1 MTLTTPYS
9 ATFIV
14 GDGETKTFS
23 YLFEEVSPNFISVM
37 VYNSLTGLIS
47 TPTYVI
53 DTDQKQVIFGED
65 TPAPSADE
73 TVCIYR
79 NTPNVQDVA
88 FRTLHGYDAQTL
100 ENILSKIVAMIQEI
114 KSNYFSTQVLQG
126 DPWQLDL
133 LSSADDGATVNI
145 DYTAKKLVKG
155 LYFKITSGNL
165 QVSADGTNY
174 ITMPKSDDVAEF
186 RQYKQTL
193 PDLKVIRKLQYR
205 VGNTWY
211 NTESNAESTAN
222 KALQVAEEARDIAN
236 DAKDIAQDTSDK
248 VDTFDARL
256 TIAEQDSSDAKE
268 LAQEASESVGQFDA
282 RITQAEQNANQAKT
296 IATNASTAVNNHI
309 TNYNNP
315 HQVTKAQVGLGNVD
329 NTSDLNKPVSTAT
342 QNALDDITDLIPAQ
356 ATTTNQLADKGFV
369 NSSIATNT
377 ANFIGTFNSVAELEA
392 YSGTVTN
399 NDYAFVVGTDSA
411 GNTTYNRYKYNGN
424 TQQWVYEYTLNNSSF
439 TAAQWA
445 SINSGVTTSDVLK
458 ARSAVQPS
466 DLGNGTITI
475 TQGGEPKGSFTTN
488 QATPTTIE
496 LDQGGSGSGHNVGD
510 TFLTTRTDNELNGA
524 VECNG
529 ATYNT
534 TDFTGAQS
542 IGTLL
547 AAGKVPYVSLATYAT
562 LLSTQG
568 YCDRFGWDG
577 VGTTAF
583 RIPTLDLHHAVIE
596 VLEPTSTN
604 PYWYR
609 RYADGWVEQ
618 GGIYVASANAANAFV
633 PFPLSMA
640 DTNYTLTTTYTQ
652 PTAWQSNTGNTALN
666 VTCRLAAST
675 NRKLTNGFYFNSV
688 GVDGVYSWRVS
699 GKASV
704 GSETLY
710 QRAMVQLAVSATDEA
725 LETCTGVLANVAA
738 NTAAI
743 AGADY
748 VIESQLPTAA
758 NNYTWYRKYKSGWVE
773 QGGCYS
779 KNIGTGDTAWSVSL
793 PVPMSDNNYTA
804 SVNVNGGNSGNI
816 TIQCEGN
823 TSTVVKGY
831 GRSPSGAGSK
841 KIMWRVEGMA
851 A

>member
-1 MTLTTPYS
+1 MSDNKFILQLKGTQTPKSVVEIKNDKLVAPFMGVPHSTDVVGSIIDDKDSSVVVAKGAQNWKLDGSSLVVASSLSGDGADYTGEFNVSGSGLWINATYSLAATIFSAGTKWALKLCGKNLLTTSGQTIGFTLVVKIGNAHITSKTFTVAEGANVFCRQLVIDFSESEQAVIKAQSGDSLTVQLLCSDTNAS
-9 ATFIV
+9 ATIYNGMTVFTALQRRV
-14 GDGETKTFS
+14 DGDAVASDEKTFDD
-23 YLFEEVSPNFISVM
+23 V
-37 VYNSLTGLIS
+37 
-47 TPTYVI
+47 
-53 DTDQKQVIFGED
+53 
-65 TPAPSADE
+65 
-73 TVCIYR
+73 
-79 NTPNVQDVA
+79 VQDI
-88 FRTLHGYDAQTL
+88 DDINDDIDQIQEDIEDIQSDI
-100 ENILSKIVAMIQEI
+100 ENIDNKIIIRSATIPTASASLVGRVYQYAGTTNGQYTHNYIYECVAMG
-114 KSNYFSTQVLQG
+114 T
-126 DPWQLDL
+126 
-133 LSSADDGATVNI
+133 
-145 DYTAKKLVKG
+145 
-155 LYFKITSGNL
+155 TSYAW
-165 QVSADGTNY
+165 VRV
-174 ITMPKSDDVAEF
+174 DV
-186 RQYKQTL
+186 Q
-193 PDLKVIRKLQYR
+193 PD
-205 VGNTWY
+205 
-211 NTESNAESTAN
+211 
-222 KALQVAEEARDIAN
+222 
-236 DAKDIAQDTSDK
+236 
-248 VDTFDARL
+248 
-256 TIAEQDSSDAKE
+256 
-268 LAQEASESVGQFDA
+268 
-282 RITQAEQNANQAKT
+282 RITQIQALQ
-296 IATNASTAVNNHI
+296 A
-309 TNYNNP
+309 
-315 HQVTKAQVGLGNVD
+315 
-329 NTSDLNKPVSTAT
+329 
-342 QNALDDITDLIPAQ
+342 DITDIQALIPAQ
-356 ATTTNQLADKGFV
+356 ATPQNQLGDKNFI

-392 YSGTVTN
+392 YTGTVTN

-534 TDFTGAQS
+534 TDFTGSQS
-542 IGTLL
+542 IGQLL
-547 AAGKVPYVSLATYAT
+547 SAGKVPYVSLATYAT
-562 LLSTQG
+562 LLSTEG

-577 VGTTAF
+577 TGTTAF
-583 RIPTLDLHHAVIE
+583 RVPTLDLHHAVIE
-596 VLEPTSTN
+596 VLEPTSTD

-618 GGIYVASANAANAFV
+618 GGIYVAPANAANILV
-633 PFPLSMA
+633 PFPISMA

-652 PTAWQSNTGNTALN
+652 PTTWESNTGNTAMN

-773 QGGCYS
+773 QGGIVPPNS
-779 KNIGTGDTAWSVSL
+779 GTSGTVIL
-793 PVPMSDNNYTA
+793 PVVMSDTNYTVL
-804 SVNVNGGNSGNI
+804 SNNGNSAANNFFAV
-816 TIQCEGN
+816 N
-823 TSTVVKGY
+823 TTNSMMTTEIHWLKSASKMGGSWEVKGMY
-831 GRSPSGAGSK
+831 AQ
-841 KIMWRVEGMA
+841 
-851 A
+851 